1 MRSAP
6 VGPRCRGTGPKLE
19 PFFKTQPY
27 ITMIMK
33 KKAER
38 QEERS
43 VGALV
48 VVKDRRFQE
57 TAFRPQRARNIG
69 HLSGDRS
76 LANAPELV
84 GLGVNG
90 DPQFCGRCSLNFF
103 KVVAPIANLWHPVS
117 TVAQVASSGGCWE
130 YWDTRLQNM
139 FS

>member
-1 MRSAP
+1 MHCSFNFRTSNSGGDVPKSSDWALWSA
-6 VGPRCRGTGPKLE
+6 VSWSSVNCWSGNAKCSSWSKMQGDWFVVSTKSKLE

-90 DPQFCGRCSLNFF
+90 DPQFMR
-103 KVVAPIANLWHPVS
+103 
-117 TVAQVASSGGCWE
+117 
-130 YWDTRLQNM
+130 
-139 FS
+139 